1 VRHERVHPTANPR
14 GRQPHGGDAEAA
26 RHGAQQ
32 DGRGDHR
39 RHLARARVPDGLRS
53 GGARVAPH
61 DRAGDPPAE
70 EATGTTVDGIVGDPD
85 PFTAVQ
91 QALKETP
98 YDEIII
104 STLPARVSR
113 WLKRDLPQRVERLG
127 VPVTVVTAPPA
138 AGMMGESM
146 VPQTP

>member
-1 VRHERVHPTANPR
+1 MSASTPRRILVVANRTAATPKLLDTVRSKTAKETTAVTLLVPAFPTVFDP
-14 GRQPHGGDAEAA
+14 EALES
-26 RHGAQQ
+26 RHTIE
-32 DGRGDHR
+32 
-39 RHLARARVPDGLRS
+39 LAIPLL
-53 GGARVAPH
+53 
-61 DRAGDPPAE
+61 E
-70 EATGTTVDGIVGDPD
+70 EATGTTVHGIVGDPD
-85 PFTAVQ
+85 PFVAVQ

-98 YDEIII
+98 YDEVII

-138 AGMMGESM
+138 AAMMGESM

>member
-1 VRHERVHPTANPR
+1 MSASTPRRLLVVANRTAATPTLLDTVRSKAAEGTTAVTLLVPAFPTVFDP
-14 GRQPHGGDAEAA
+14 EALES
-26 RHGAQQ
+26 RHTIE
-32 DGRGDHR
+32 
-39 RHLARARVPDGLRS
+39 LAIPLL
-53 GGARVAPH
+53 
-61 DRAGDPPAE
+61 E
-70 EATGTTVDGIVGDPD
+70 EATGTAVEGIVGDPD

-91 QALKETP
+91 QALKETS
-98 YDEIII
+98 YDEVII

-138 AGMMGESM
+138 AGMMGEPM

>member
-1 VRHERVHPTANPR
+1 MSASTPRRLLVVANRTAATPKLLDTVRSKTAEGTPAVTLLV
-14 GRQPHGGDAEAA
+14 PAFLTVFDPEALES
-26 RHGAQQ
+26 RHTIE
-32 DGRGDHR
+32 
-39 RHLARARVPDGLRS
+39 LAIPLL
-53 GGARVAPH
+53 
-61 DRAGDPPAE
+61 E
-70 EATGTTVDGIVGDPD
+70 EATGTTVEGIVGDPD

-91 QALKETP
+91 RALEERS

-104 STLPARVSR
+104 STQPARVSR
-113 WLKRDLPQRVERLG
+113 WLKGDLPQRVERLG

>member
-1 VRHERVHPTANPR
+1 MSASTPRRILVVANRTAATPKLLDTVRSKTAEGTTKVTLLVPAFPTVFDP
-14 GRQPHGGDAEAA
+14 EALES
-26 RHGAQQ
+26 RHTIE
-32 DGRGDHR
+32 
-39 RHLARARVPDGLRS
+39 LAIPLL
-53 GGARVAPH
+53 
-61 DRAGDPPAE
+61 E

-85 PFTAVQ
+85 PFAAVQ
-91 QALKETP
+91 QALKDTP

-138 AGMMGESM
+138 AGMMGEST
-146 VPQTP
+146 VRQSP